1 MNLLAEILLP
11 LSGLRHHEILIV
23 EHNLSLSFFQEK
35 VDSIMPDFFSW
46 LVDKKVCGMGFPWDK
61 ENIRYL
67 LDNNVY
73 YLISLTEETQ
83 PKVDTFPGNYII
95 NISRG
100 FCESG
105 IYLFIWYML
114 RRSTLCFKLPHA
126 IVYSLFCLHI
136 FFSISICISG
146 RRCRGPMVVEFT
158 TTCAISVYHH

>member
-1 MNLLAEILLP
+1 
-11 LSGLRHHEILIV
+11 
-23 EHNLSLSFFQEK
+23 
-35 VDSIMPDFFSW
+35 MPDFFSW

-73 YLISLTEETQ
+73 YLISLTEEAQ

-126 IVYSLFCLHI
+126 IVYPLFCLHI
-136 FFSISICISG
+136 FFQFRFVFRACVVVVQWWLKLQLPVQSVSITTN
-146 RRCRGPMVVEFT
+146 VVT
-158 TTCAISVYHH
+158 SNPVNHAMCTRYNVM